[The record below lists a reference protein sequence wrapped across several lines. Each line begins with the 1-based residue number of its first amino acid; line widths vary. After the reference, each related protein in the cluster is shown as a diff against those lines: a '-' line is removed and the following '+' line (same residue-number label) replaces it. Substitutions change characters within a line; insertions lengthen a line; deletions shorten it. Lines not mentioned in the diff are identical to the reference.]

1 MLLIVLSSW
10 ILLNPLGLQLF
21 KAKHPLSYPSGDK
34 GNCQLPLLVCPA
46 PSHLHPSFAA
56 DHLPEELSFVP
67 APFSSL

>member
-21 KAKHPLSYPSGDK
+21 KAKHLLSYPTPDK
-34 GNCQLPLLVCPA
+34 GNCQLPVLVCPA

-56 DHLPEELSFVP
+56 EHLPEEMSFVL
-67 APFSSL
+67 APFSTL